1 MVLQSLSQEVA
12 ELQHKSRQSGALAHT
27 SNQLYTVRTAYWYLQ
42 NNFLWPNSIKK
53 FFLMLLG
60 RAFM

>member
-27 SNQLYTVRTAYWYLQ
+27 SNQLYTVTTAYWYLQ
-42 NNFLWPNSIKK
+42 NNFLWP
-53 FFLMLLG
+53 
-60 RAFM
+60 